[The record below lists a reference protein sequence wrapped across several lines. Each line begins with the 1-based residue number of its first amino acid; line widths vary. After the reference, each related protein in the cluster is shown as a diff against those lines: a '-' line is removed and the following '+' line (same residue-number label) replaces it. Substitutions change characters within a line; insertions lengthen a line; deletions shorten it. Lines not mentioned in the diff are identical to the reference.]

1 MGRGPASF
9 SQADVVR
16 ALKALKQANAEMA
29 VEIATDGTIRLMPVE
44 AITPGKVRP
53 RRREPVPL

>member
-29 VEIATDGTIRLMPVE
+29 VEIATDGTSRLMPVE
-44 AITPGKVRP
+44 AIAPGKVKP